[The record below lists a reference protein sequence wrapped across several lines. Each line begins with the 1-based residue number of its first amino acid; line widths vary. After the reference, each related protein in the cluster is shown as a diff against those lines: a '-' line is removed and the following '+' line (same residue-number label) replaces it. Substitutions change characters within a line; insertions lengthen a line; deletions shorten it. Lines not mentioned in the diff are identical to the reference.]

1 MTETVDQAQAQPP
14 RALAGIIE
22 DATSLSFVPASH
34 FEGSRG
40 GPPRLTATPYSG
52 KAVTSGSATP
62 FTTSVDVNDVNPQ
75 RVAGPVRC

>member
-34 FEGSRG
+34 FQRIARW
-40 GPPRLTATPYSG
+40 PPPLTATPYSG
-52 KAVTSGSATP
+52 KAVTSVP
-62 FTTSVDVNDVNPQ
+62 
-75 RVAGPVRC
+75 VAHAPLPWT